1 MTKNEL
7 DKKMDEAWKSKDIQR
22 IMGKACRKFANQLN
36 PDELENA
43 KLNALWKCFI
53 NFDESKNIKFTT
65 YLYKIVFIE
74 CLKHNAF
81 NTKYNKYNV
90 NILHHNISHKGNLES
105 LIVDIMDEARN
116 EEERQLLLE
125 KLQNYTIQEMADKRP
140 ISRETVRKKLKNIT
154 KKIRSKFQ

>member
-7 DKKMDEAWKSKDIQR
+7 DKKMDEAWKSKDIQK

-36 PDELENA
+36 PDELENV

-53 NFDESKNIKFTT
+53 NFDQSKNIKFTT

-81 NTKYNKYNV
+81 NRKHSKYNN

-105 LIVDIMDEARN
+105 LIIDIMDEAQD

-125 KLQNYTIQEMADKRP
+125 KLQNYTIQEMSDKRP